1 MMCILKR
8 PNGCNS
14 ESSEVEAK
22 QKEPGKK
29 RCFTNLG
36 VLCSG
41 LAGKTAGLSSKKT
54 LFTLLLW
61 ETHRA
66 RLFPIGP
73 WPCLRCP
80 LCCLQTQAACQER
93 TLGHL
98 PWAELSSDLRA
109 PPLIVWTEGAGPG
122 HAAVSHLAIGTF
134 IHHSGQSLC
143 SSI

>member
-41 LAGKTAGLSSKKT
+41 LAGKTAGLSSKKDAIHSPA
-54 LFTLLLW
+54 L
-61 ETHRA
+61 
-66 RLFPIGP
+66 GN
-73 WPCLRCP
+73 
-80 LCCLQTQAACQER
+80 TQ
-93 TLGHL
+93 G
-98 PWAELSSDLRA
+98 
-109 PPLIVWTEGAGPG
+109 PPLSHRPLALPQMPTVLPADLGCLPG
-122 HAAVSHLAIGTF
+122 EDPRSPPMG
-134 IHHSGQSLC
+134 
-143 SSI
+143 